1 LAAAYRP
8 HTQCSLPQSG
18 RLPRVPAEE
27 DPWPAP
33 LASGPVRAKVPVPGS
48 KSQTNRAL
56 VLSALADGPS
66 TITGALKARDT
77 KLMMAG
83 LHAMGAEISSSGDQW
98 RVVPGRLKG
107 PAHVDCGLAGTVM
120 RFLPVVAGLAKG
132 DIRFDGDP
140 RARMRPMASIL
151 GALETLGVTIADD
164 GRNSL
169 PFTVRGAGAVTGGR
183 VSMDASAS
191 SQYVSAILLG
201 AARFDEGVDLRHKGQ
216 PLPSLPHVDMTVQM
230 LRESGAE
237 VTVSLEDPTDARWV
251 VAPGPIRAVDRSIE
265 PDLSNAAPFLAA
277 AMVTGGRVTIP
288 GWPSSTTQAGA
299 HLREILTEMGATTE
313 LTSKGLTL
321 TGPEQITGID
331 INLRDV
337 GELTPV
343 VAAVAALGSTPSRL
357 RGIGHLRGHETD
369 RLDALSTEINRL
381 GGRVRAKQNSLRI
394 TPAALHGGTF
404 QTYDDHR
411 MAMAG
416 AVLGLRVPGLRIV
429 DVDTT
434 RKTLPGFTTLWQD
447 MLGGDT

>member
-1 LAAAYRP
+1 MRA
-8 HTQCSLPQSG
+8 
-18 RLPRVPAEE
+18 RV
-27 DPWPAP
+27 
-33 LASGPVRAKVPVPGS
+33 RVPGS

-56 VLSALADGPS
+56 VLSALAEGPT

-77 KLMMAG
+77 KLMIAG
-83 LHAMGAEISSSGDQW
+83 LRAMGADISSGGDEWHVQ
-98 RVVPGRLKG
+98 PGPLTG

-120 RFLPVVAGLAKG
+120 RFLPVVAGLARG

-140 RARMRPMASIL
+140 RARMRPMASFL
-151 GALETLGVTIADD
+151 DAMEALGVTITDD

-169 PFTVRGAGAVTGGR
+169 PFTVRGAGAVPGGS
-183 VSMDASAS
+183 VTMDASAS
-191 SQYVSAILLG
+191 SQYVSALLLG
-201 AARFDEGVDLRHKGQ
+201 AARFDEGVDLRHRGQ

-230 LRESGAE
+230 LRESGVE
-237 VTVSLEDPTDARWV
+237 VGAALEDPTDARWV

-288 GWPSSTTQAGA
+288 GWPASTTQAGA
-299 HLREILTEMGATTE
+299 HLREILTQMGATME
-313 LTSKGLTL
+313 LTGKGLTL
-321 TGPEQITGID
+321 TGPEQVSGID

-343 VAAVAALGSTPSRL
+343 VAAVAALASTPSRL

-369 RLDALSTEINRL
+369 RLEALSTEINRL

-394 TPAALHGGTF
+394 TPAPLHRGDF
-404 QTYDDHR
+404 HTYDDHR

-416 AVLGLRVPGLRIV
+416 AVIGLRVPGVRIL

-434 RKTLPGFTTLWQD
+434 RKTLPGFTTLWAD
-447 MLGGDT
+447 MLGGDA

>member
-1 LAAAYRP
+1 M
-8 HTQCSLPQSG
+8 
-18 RLPRVPAEE
+18 
-27 DPWPAP
+27 
-33 LASGPVRAKVPVPGS
+33 RAKVPIPGS

-56 VLSALADGPS
+56 VLAALADGPS
-66 TITGALKARDT
+66 TLTGALKARDT
-77 KLMMAG
+77 KLMVAG
-83 LHAMGAEISSSGDQW
+83 LKAMGADISSSGDEW
-98 RVVPGRLKG
+98 RVEPGKLKG

-169 PFTVRGAGAVTGGR
+169 PFTVRGAGSVPGGR

-201 AARFDEGVDLRHKGQ
+201 AARFDEGVDLRHTGQ
-216 PLPSLPHVDMTVQM
+216 PLPSLPHVDMTTQM
-230 LRESGAE
+230 LRESGIE
-237 VTVSLEDPTDARWV
+237 VTVSVDDSSDARWV
-251 VAPGPIRAVDRSIE
+251 VAPGPIRAVDRTIE

-277 AMVTGGRVTIP
+277 AMVTAGTVTIP
-288 GWPSSTTQAGA
+288 GWPAETTQAGA
-299 HLREILTEMGATTE
+299 QLPEILTQMGATAE

-321 TGPEQITGID
+321 TGPAQITGID

-343 VAAVAALGSTPSRL
+343 LAAVAALASTPSRL

-369 RLDALSTEINRL
+369 RLEALSTEINRL

-394 TPAALHGGTF
+394 TPTTLHGGSF

-416 AVLGLRVPGLRIV
+416 AVIGLRVTGLRIV

-434 RKTLPGFTTLWQD
+434 RKTLPGFTTMWRD
-447 MLGGDT
+447 MLGQDS

>member
-1 LAAAYRP
+1 M
-8 HTQCSLPQSG
+8 
-18 RLPRVPAEE
+18 PAEE

-33 LASGPVRAKVPVPGS
+33 VADGPVRAKVAIPGS

-56 VLSALADGPS
+56 VLAALADGPS

-83 LHAMGAEISSSGDQW
+83 LRSMGAEISSSSEEW
-98 RVVPGRLKG
+98 SVEPGKLKG

-140 RARMRPMASIL
+140 RARMRPMASML
-151 GALETLGVTIADD
+151 SALETLGVTIADD

-169 PFTVRGAGAVTGGR
+169 PFTVRGVGRARGGR
-183 VSMDASAS
+183 VTMDASAS

-230 LRESGAE
+230 LREAGVE
-237 VTVSLEDPTDARWV
+237 VTVSLEDPADARWV
-251 VAPGPIRAVDRSIE
+251 VSPGPIRAVDRTIE

-288 GWPSSTTQAGA
+288 AWPSETTQAGA
-299 HLREILTEMGATTE
+299 HLREILTQMGASTE
-313 LTSKGLTL
+313 LTNKGLVL

-343 VAAVAALGSTPSRL
+343 VAAVAALASTPSRL

-394 TPAALHGGTF
+394 TPAPLHGGSF

-416 AVLGLRVPGLRIV
+416 AVIGLRVPGLRIV

-434 RKTLPGFTTLWQD
+434 RKTLPGFTTMWLD
-447 MLGGDT
+447 MLGSDT

>member
-1 LAAAYRP
+1 
-8 HTQCSLPQSG
+8 
-18 RLPRVPAEE
+18 
-27 DPWPAP
+27 
-33 LASGPVRAKVPVPGS
+33 
-48 KSQTNRAL
+48 
-56 VLSALADGPS
+56 
-66 TITGALKARDT
+66 
-77 KLMMAG
+77 
-83 LHAMGAEISSSGDQW
+83 
-98 RVVPGRLKG
+98 
-107 PAHVDCGLAGTVM
+107 
-120 RFLPVVAGLAKG
+120 VAGLAKG

>member
-1 LAAAYRP
+1 VA
-8 HTQCSLPQSG
+8 
-18 RLPRVPAEE
+18 
-27 DPWPAP
+27 D
-33 LASGPVRAKVPVPGS
+33 GPVRAKVSVPGS

-56 VLSALADGPS
+56 VLAALADGPS
-66 TITGALKARDT
+66 TMTGALKARDT
-77 KLMMAG
+77 KLMVAG
-83 LHAMGAEISSSGDQW
+83 LRAMGTDISSSDEQW
-98 RVVPGRLKG
+98 QVEPRTLKG

-151 GALETLGVTIADD
+151 GALETLGVTVADD

-169 PFTVRGAGAVTGGR
+169 PFTVRGAGRVPGGTA
-183 VSMDASAS
+183 SMDASAS
-191 SQYVSAILLG
+191 SQYVSALLLG
-201 AARFDEGVDLRHKGQ
+201 AARFDEGIDLRHVGQ

-230 LRESGAE
+230 LRESGVAI
-237 VTVSLEDPTDARWV
+237 TDSPEDPTDARWV
-251 VAPGPIRAVDRSIE
+251 VTPGPIRAVDRDIE

-288 GWPSSTTQAGA
+288 GWPAVTTQAGA
-299 HLREILTEMGATTE
+299 QLREILTEMGATTE
-313 LTSKGLTL
+313 LTSTGLTL
-321 TGPEQITGID
+321 TGPDQITGID
-331 INLRDV
+331 ISLRDV

-343 VAAVAALGSTPSRL
+343 VAAVAALASTPSRL

-394 TPAALHGGTF
+394 TPAPLHGGHF

-411 MAMAG
+411 MAMAA
-416 AVLGLRVPGLRIV
+416 AVIGLRVPGVRVV
-429 DVDTT
+429 DVHTT
-434 RKTLPGFTTLWQD
+434 RKTLPRFTSLWQR
-447 MLGGDT
+447 MLSGDA

>member
-1 LAAAYRP
+1 MA
-8 HTQCSLPQSG
+8 
-18 RLPRVPAEE
+18 
-27 DPWPAP
+27 D
-33 LASGPVRAKVPVPGS
+33 GPVRAKVAVPGS

-56 VLSALADGPS
+56 VLSALADEPS

-83 LHAMGAEISSSGDQW
+83 LRAMGAGISSSGDAW
-98 RVVPGRLKG
+98 RVEPGALKG

-151 GALETLGVTIADD
+151 GAMETLGVTIVDD

-169 PFTVRGAGAVTGGR
+169 PFTVRGAGAVPGGR

-201 AARFDEGVDLRHKGQ
+201 AARFDAGVDLRHTGQ
-216 PLPSLPHVDMTVQM
+216 PLPSLPHVEMTVAM
-230 LRESGAE
+230 LRESGVE
-237 VTVSLEDPTDARWV
+237 VSVSSDDPTDARWV
-251 VAPGPIRAVDRSIE
+251 VAPGPIRAVDRVIE

-288 GWPSSTTQAGA
+288 GWPASTTQAGA

-313 LTSKGLTL
+313 LTGKGLTL
-321 TGPEQITGID
+321 TGPEQISGID

-343 VAAVAALGSTPSRL
+343 VAAVAALASTPSRL

-369 RLDALSTEINRL
+369 RLAALSTEINRL
-381 GGRVRAKQNSLRI
+381 GGAVRAKQNSLRI
-394 TPAALHGGTF
+394 TPAPLHGGSF
-404 QTYDDHR
+404 HTYDDHR

-416 AVLGLRVPGLRIV
+416 AVIGLRVPGVRIV

-434 RKTLPGFTTLWQD
+434 RKTLPGFTTLWRD
-447 MLGGDT
+447 MLGGDA

>member
-1 LAAAYRP
+1 M
-8 HTQCSLPQSG
+8 
-18 RLPRVPAEE
+18 PAEE

-33 LASGPVRAKVPVPGS
+33 VADGPVRAKVAIPGS

-56 VLSALADGPS
+56 VLAALADGPS

-83 LHAMGAEISSSGDQW
+83 LRSMGAEISSSGEEW
-98 RVVPGRLKG
+98 RVEPGKLKG

-151 GALETLGVTIADD
+151 SALETLGVTIVDD

-169 PFTVRGAGAVTGGR
+169 PFTVRGAREASRGGR

-230 LRESGAE
+230 LRESGVE
-237 VTVSLEDPTDARWV
+237 VTVSLEDPADARWV
-251 VAPGPIRAVDRSIE
+251 VSPGPIRAVDRSIE

-288 GWPSSTTQAGA
+288 GWPAETTQAGA
-299 HLREILTEMGATTE
+299 HLREILTQMGATTE
-313 LTSKGLTL
+313 LTNKGLIL

-343 VAAVAALGSTPSRL
+343 VAAVAALASTPSRL

-381 GGRVRAKQNSLRI
+381 GGKVRAKQNSLRI
-394 TPAALHGGTF
+394 TPAALHGGSF

-416 AVLGLRVPGLRIV
+416 AVIGLRVPGLRIV

-434 RKTLPGFTTLWQD
+434 RKTLPGFTTLWRD
-447 MLGGDT
+447 MLGSDT

>member
-1 LAAAYRP
+1 M
-8 HTQCSLPQSG
+8 
-18 RLPRVPAEE
+18 PAEE

-33 LASGPVRAKVPVPGS
+33 VADGPVRAKVAIPGS

-56 VLSALADGPS
+56 VLAALADGPS

-83 LHAMGAEISSSGDQW
+83 LRSMGAEISSSGEEW
-98 RVVPGRLKG
+98 RVEPGKLRG

-140 RARMRPMASIL
+140 RARMRPMASML
-151 GALETLGVTIADD
+151 SALEALGVTIVDD

-169 PFTVRGAGAVTGGR
+169 PFTVRGVGKARGGR
-183 VSMDASAS
+183 VILDSSAS

-230 LRESGAE
+230 LREAGVE
-237 VTVSLEDPTDARWV
+237 VTASSEDPADARWV
-251 VAPGPIRAVDRSIE
+251 VSPGPIRAVDRTIE

-288 GWPSSTTQAGA
+288 AWPAATTQAGA
-299 HLREILTEMGATTE
+299 HLREILTQMGASTE
-313 LTSKGLTL
+313 LTNKGLVL

-343 VAAVAALGSTPSRL
+343 VAAVAALASTPSRL

-381 GGRVRAKQNSLRI
+381 GGKVRAKQNSLRI
-394 TPAALHGGTF
+394 TPAPLHGGSF

-416 AVLGLRVPGLRIV
+416 AVIGLRVPGLRIV

-434 RKTLPGFTTLWQD
+434 RKTLPGFTTMWRD
-447 MLGGDT
+447 MLGSDT

>member
-1 LAAAYRP
+1 
-8 HTQCSLPQSG
+8 
-18 RLPRVPAEE
+18 
-27 DPWPAP
+27 
-33 LASGPVRAKVPVPGS
+33 VRAKVSVPGS

-56 VLSALADGPS
+56 VLAALADGPS

-77 KLMMAG
+77 KLMTAG
-83 LHAMGAEISSSGDQW
+83 LRAMGAEISTGSDEW
-98 RVVPGRLKG
+98 LVEPAKLTG

-140 RARMRPMASIL
+140 RARMRPMASML
-151 GALETLGVTIADD
+151 DALETLGVAIADD

-169 PFTVRGAGAVTGGR
+169 PFTVRGTGR
-183 VSMDASAS
+183 VAGGTVTMDASAS

-201 AARFDEGVDLRHKGQ
+201 AARFDAGVDLRHRGQ

-230 LRESGAE
+230 LRESGVD
-237 VTVSLEDPTDARWV
+237 VTVSLADPSDARWV
-251 VAPGPIRAVDRSIE
+251 VAPGAIRALDRTIE

-288 GWPSSTTQAGA
+288 GWPAQTTQAGA
-299 HLREILTEMGATTE
+299 HLREILTQMGATTE
-313 LTSKGLTL
+313 LTAKGLTL
-321 TGPEQITGID
+321 TGPDQITGID

-343 VAAVAALGSTPSRL
+343 VAAVAALASSPSRL

-369 RLDALSTEINRL
+369 RLDALSTEINQL

-394 TPAALHGGTF
+394 TPAPLHGGSF
-404 QTYDDHR
+404 RTYDDHR

-416 AVLGLRVPGLRIV
+416 AVIGLRVPGVRIV

-434 RKTLPGFTTLWQD
+434 RKTLPGFTTLWRD
-447 MLGGDT
+447 MLGSGS

>member
-1 LAAAYRP
+1 VAA
-8 HTQCSLPQSG
+8 
-18 RLPRVPAEE
+18 
-27 DPWPAP
+27 
-33 LASGPVRAKVPVPGS
+33 GPVRAKVQVPGS

-56 VLSALADGPS
+56 VLAALADGPS
-66 TITGALKARDT
+66 VITGALKARDT
-77 KLMMAG
+77 KLMMSG
-83 LHAMGAEISSSGDQW
+83 LRAMGTEISSGGDQW
-98 RVVPGRLKG
+98 RVEPGRLKG

-151 GALETLGVTIADD
+151 GALETLGVTITDD

-169 PFTVRGAGAVTGGR
+169 PFTVRGSGGVPGGS

-201 AARFDEGVDLRHKGQ
+201 SARFNEGVDLRHRGQ

-230 LRESGAE
+230 LRESGVD
-237 VTVSLEDPTDARWV
+237 VTVTLDDPSDARWV
-251 VAPGPIRAVDRSIE
+251 VSPGPIRAVDRTIE

-288 GWPSSTTQAGA
+288 GWPAVTTQAGA

-313 LTSKGLTL
+313 LTNKGLTL
-321 TGPEQITGID
+321 TGPQEITGID

-343 VAAVAALGSTPSRL
+343 VAAVAALASTPSRL

-369 RLDALSTEINRL
+369 RLEALSTEINRL
-381 GGRVRAKQNSLRI
+381 GGKVRAKQNSLRI
-394 TPAALHGGTF
+394 TPATLHGGSF

-416 AVLGLRVPGLRIV
+416 AVIGLRVQGLRIV

-434 RKTLPGFTTLWQD
+434 RKTLPGFTGMWQD

>member
-1 LAAAYRP
+1 M
-8 HTQCSLPQSG
+8 
-18 RLPRVPAEE
+18 PAEE

-33 LASGPVRAKVPVPGS
+33 TSDGPVRAKVAVPGS

-56 VLSALADGPS
+56 VLAALADGPS
-66 TITGALKARDT
+66 TITGGLKARDT
-77 KLMMAG
+77 KLMMSG
-83 LHAMGAEISSSGDQW
+83 LRAMGADISSTGDNWQ
-98 RVVPGRLKG
+98 VEPGKLKG

-132 DIRFDGDP
+132 DVRFDGDP

-151 GALETLGVTIADD
+151 GALETLGVAIADD

-169 PFTVRGAGAVTGGR
+169 PFTVRGSGRVPGGS

-201 AARFDEGVDLRHKGQ
+201 AARFEEGVDLRHVGQ
-216 PLPSLPHVDMTVQM
+216 ALPSLPHVHMTVQM
-230 LRESGAE
+230 LRESGVE
-237 VTVSLEDPTDARWV
+237 VTAFLDDPTDARWV
-251 VAPGPIRAVDRSIE
+251 VTAGPIRAVNRSIE

-288 GWPSSTTQAGA
+288 GWPAATTQAGA
-299 HLREILTEMGATTE
+299 QLREILTQMGATTE

-321 TGPEQITGID
+321 TGPEQIAGLD

-343 VAAVAALGSTPSRL
+343 VAAVAALASTPSRL

-394 TPAALHGGTF
+394 TPAPLHGGSF

-416 AVLGLRVPGLRIV
+416 AVIGLRVPGVRIV

-447 MLGGDT
+447 MLGSNT

>member
-1 LAAAYRP
+1 
-8 HTQCSLPQSG
+8 
-18 RLPRVPAEE
+18 
-27 DPWPAP
+27 
-33 LASGPVRAKVPVPGS
+33 
-48 KSQTNRAL
+48 
-56 VLSALADGPS
+56 
-66 TITGALKARDT
+66 
-77 KLMMAG
+77 
-83 LHAMGAEISSSGDQW
+83 
-98 RVVPGRLKG
+98 
-107 PAHVDCGLAGTVM
+107 
-120 RFLPVVAGLAKG
+120 
-132 DIRFDGDP
+132 
-140 RARMRPMASIL
+140 ARMRPMASIL
-151 GALETLGVTIADD
+151 SALETLGVTIADD

-169 PFTVRGAGAVTGGR
+169 PFTVRGAGGVPGGR
-183 VSMDASAS
+183 VTMDASAS

-201 AARFDEGVDLRHKGQ
+201 AARFDEGVDLRHQGQ

-230 LRESGAE
+230 LRESGVE
-237 VTVSLEDPTDARWV
+237 VSASLEDPSDARWV
-251 VAPGPIRAVDRSIE
+251 VSPGPIGCLDRTIE

-288 GWPSSTTQAGA
+288 GWPEATTQAGA
-299 HLREILTEMGATTE
+299 HLREILIEMGATTD
-313 LTSKGLTL
+313 LTSTGLTL

-343 VAAVAALGSTPSRL
+343 VAAVAALASTPSRL

-369 RLDALSTEINRL
+369 RLEALSTEINRL

-394 TPAALHGGTF
+394 TPAVLHGGAF

-416 AVLGLRVPGLRIV
+416 AVIGLRVPGLRIV

-434 RKTLPGFTTLWQD
+434 RKTLPGFTTLWQA

>member
-1 LAAAYRP
+1 
-8 HTQCSLPQSG
+8 
-18 RLPRVPAEE
+18 VPAEE

-33 LASGPVRAKVPVPGS
+33 VADGPVRAKVAIPGS

-56 VLSALADGPS
+56 VLAALADGPS
-66 TITGALKARDT
+66 TISGALKARDT

-83 LHAMGAEISSSGDQW
+83 LRSMGAEISSGGEQW
-98 RVVPGRLKG
+98 RVEPGKLKG

-140 RARMRPMASIL
+140 RARMRPMASL
-151 GALETLGVTIADD
+151 LSALEALGVTIADD

-169 PFTVRGAGAVTGGR
+169 PFTVRGVGSVRGGR

-230 LRESGAE
+230 LREAGVE
-237 VTVSLEDPTDARWV
+237 VTASLDDPADARWV
-251 VAPGPIRAVDRSIE
+251 VTPGPIRAVDRSIE

-288 GWPSSTTQAGA
+288 GWPSETTQAGA

-313 LTSKGLTL
+313 LTNKGLIL
-321 TGPEQITGID
+321 TGPDQITGID

-343 VAAVAALGSTPSRL
+343 VAAVAALASTPSRL

-369 RLDALSTEINRL
+369 RLDALSTEINQL
-381 GGRVRAKQNSLRI
+381 GGKVRAKQNSLRI
-394 TPAALHGGTF
+394 TPAPLHGGSF

-416 AVLGLRVPGLRIV
+416 AVIGLRVPGVRIV

-434 RKTLPGFTTLWQD
+434 RKTLPGFTTMWRD
-447 MLGGDT
+447 MLGSDT